1 MNATSLALTS
11 SQRVSYNDL
20 YFRIAACLIGSHIL
34 IVYGETLSTFQI
46 LLIPGYYYSL
56 AGSFAIAMILF
67 AFIREVVKRL
77 DARFDWK
84 HRAVERAGMQLLTGL
99 VLPGVMAFL
108 MAFVYFRIRGGINI
122 FNTSYLRYDFDF
134 IIALL
139 LMINLYYI
147 AYYFYARWHQ
157 AEKVLRELVIPAGS
171 TEAVPKNTF
180 QVSKGSGNIL
190 LPVSGIAYIY
200 RDRDSNFL
208 RTVTGEDYYIP
219 ETLDEVQQ
227 QLPEDLFFRANRQF
241 IIHRNACTGY
251 DLLSYGKLKANIVP
265 AFNEEVVV
273 SQKRAQAFKKWMESI
288 R

>member
-1 MNATSLALTS
+1 MNKNLALTG
-11 SQRVSYNDL
+11 SQRVGYHDL
-20 YFRIAACLIGSHIL
+20 YFRIVACLIGSHIL

-67 AFIREVVKRL
+67 AFIRSVVKQL
-77 DARFDWK
+77 DIKFDWN
-84 HRAVERAGMQLLTGL
+84 HRTIERIGMQVLTGL

-108 MAFVYFRIRGGINI
+108 MAFLYFRVRGGINI

-157 AEKVLRELVIPAGS
+157 AEKILRELVIPES
-171 TEAVPKNTF
+171 NTETVTKTTF
-180 QVSKGSGNIL
+180 RVSKGSGNL
-190 LPVSGIAYIY
+190 LLSLSEIAYIY
-200 RDRDSNFL
+200 RNEESNFL
-208 RTVTGEDYYIP
+208 RTVNGEDYYIT

-227 QLPEDLFFRANRQF
+227 QLPDEIFFRANRQF
-241 IIHRNACTGY
+241 VINRSACNGY
-251 DLLSYGKLKANIVP
+251 ELLTYGKLKANVSP
-265 AFNEEVVV
+265 AFNEEIVI
-273 SQKRAQAFKKWMESI
+273 SQKRALAFKKWLES